1 MGYPRVTKI
10 LEKYFE
16 AAGIP
21 EDTLAAAQD
30 RGIAVHAANAAYA
43 LGFWSSVPEQYQ
55 GFFDSFKRWFD
66 VYVQEVISVE
76 MELVHDVWQYQ
87 GHADLIAKVIGYVT
101 ATPVIAVIDYKT
113 PVTAKNSWRMQCAA
127 YVEASRKDYGVEVGG
142 ALQLRKDGGI
152 PKMIWVDDQN
162 TAFAAFTGTLSGW
175 HYNERGK

>member
-1 MGYPRVTKI
+1 MSYPRVTEI
-10 LEKYFE
+10 LQKYFD

-21 EDTLAAAQD
+21 EGTLAAAQE
-30 RGIAVHAANAAYA
+30 RGTVVHAAVAAYA
-43 LGFWSSVPEQYQ
+43 LGLWASVPEDLQ

-76 MELVHDVWQYQ
+76 MELVNGVWQYQ

-113 PVTAKNSWRMQCAA
+113 PVAAKNSWRMQCAA
-127 YVEASRKDYGVEVGG
+127 YVEASRKDYGVEIGG

-175 HYNERGK
+175 HYNERRK